1 MYKATVDGFENPFS
15 VEFEET
21 KKAIKGKVN
30 EVEFD
35 WNMIEKGNGNYHL
48 IYNHKSYNINVL
60 ELNRSE
66 KIACIKINNNLY
78 NIKIEDK
85 FDLLL
90 KKLGMENLNNFT
102 VKELKAPM
110 PGLVLELKVN
120 VGDTVAKGD
129 NILIL
134 EAMKMENIIKS
145 PSEGRIASIKVQ
157 KGQAVEKNQLL
168 ISFE

>member
-1 MYKATVDGFENPFS
+1 MYKATVDGFEKPFN

-21 KKAIKGKVN
+21 NKAIKGKVN

-35 WNMIEKGNGNYHL
+35 WDMIEKDNGNYHL
-48 IYNHKSYNINVL
+48 IYKHKSYNISVI
-60 ELNRSE
+60 ELNKSE
-66 KIACIKINNNLY
+66 KTASVKINNNLY

-90 KKLGMENLNNFT
+90 KQLGMENLSSSA
-102 VKELKAPM
+102 VKEIKAPM

-145 PSEGRIASIKVQ
+145 PSDGKIASIKVE